1 MKHTLFFGA
10 LIALLFNPISFFA
23 QNLIEAD
30 LSQWVSGQSGGTTS
44 FNEFGGHNERITVNG
59 PFGNQVTVWSAE
71 STATSSGSGQ
81 SGGWIHSGLD
91 LNTSKTYRISYWMR
105 STGSTSCLNNA
116 GVYSVPLSGG
126 SNVSL
131 LRIESNMAAF
141 TWPTIYNA
149 ELTTDKWFL
158 IIGYIYAKDATTYNF
173 TSGVYD
179 PATFDSSSGN
189 LPTPVA
195 TTYNYKF
202 PSSHEELDVRLRND
216 LWNCQVGEIQYSYSP
231 RIEEVNG
238 SEPTI
243 QDLLGNN
250 NPLDTQAPS
259 VPTGLQSTAQ
269 SQTTVDLSWNSS
281 TDDVGVT
288 NYRVYKDGVLDGNSG
303 NLTTYQATGLTS
315 GIAYDFTVSAMD
327 AAENESAQS
336 TSISVTTENGSS
348 GGGST
353 VWTKSG
359 STASYSGEV
368 AIGTSTVPSG
378 YQLAVDG
385 DIRTREIRVDQDNWP
400 DYVFDEDYDLPTLE
414 EIKSFIEANGHLP
427 NLPSAEEV
435 TQNGTD
441 LGKMDRLLLE
451 KIEQLTL
458 FAIQQNRLLEKQ
470 QEELNQLRAALK
482 SKR

>member
-1 MKHTLFFGA
+1 MKHLLAFGAFTLFTHFISYSQTNLLDTSTWTLGSDYLSDFPRYGSAAKNVRELDYGPHSTTQLVIIWKGLADDASTNDGGWLTPYITIDPSKEYRLTVWLKKINSNDGNTYFGFNA
-10 LIALLFNPISFFA
+10 LDASDNSALLNLDGTANNNPYFGSSNVSF
-23 QNLIEAD
+23 L
-30 LSQWVSGQSGGTTS
+30 S
-44 FNEFGGHNERITVNG
+44 FNEWYLFVAYVN
-59 PFGNQVTVWSAE
+59 PHTHTSTTIE
-71 STATSSGSGQ
+71 SGIYSTDGTKVASLREFKFAPTATK
-81 SGGWIHSGLD
+81 IRHRAFLIDDNNLD
-91 LNTSKTYRISYWMR
+91 ELHFY
-105 STGSTSCLNNA
+105 
-116 GVYSVPLSGG
+116 
-126 SNVSL
+126 
-131 LRIESNMAAF
+131 E
-141 TWPTIYNA
+141 PTIY
-149 ELTTDKWFL
+149 
-158 IIGYIYAKDATTYNF
+158 
-173 TSGVYD
+173 
-179 PATFDSSSGN
+179 
-189 LPTPVA
+189 
-195 TTYNYKF
+195 
-202 PSSHEELDVRLRND
+202 
-216 LWNCQVGEIQYSYSP
+216 
-231 RIEEVNG
+231 EVNG
-238 SEPTI
+238 QEPTI
-243 QDLLGNN
+243 AELL
-250 NPLDTQAPS
+250 NPSVGSDTQAPS

-288 NYRVYKDGVLDGNSG
+288 NYRVYKDGILDGTSG
-303 NLTTYQATGLTS
+303 NLTSYQATGLTS

-327 AAENESAQS
+327 AAQNESAQS
-336 TSISVTTENGSS
+336 TSISVTTENGTS
-348 GGGST
+348 GGASP

-414 EIKSFIEANGHLP
+414 EIKSYIEENGHLP
-427 NLPSAEEV
+427 KIPSAEEV

-470 QEELNQLRAALK
+470 QEELNQLKAALK